1 MGVWGAVKWP
11 DATAAENWVQSCDWY
26 YADWP
31 YIDDLDRNREMIG
44 RVRELNTDNNFIDG
58 SYNGS
63 VNVVMWVFLFSF

>member
-31 YIDDLDRNREMIG
+31 YLDDPDRNREMIG
-44 RVRELNTDNNFIDG
+44 RVRELNTDNNLIDDLTTG
-58 SYNGS
+58 
-63 VNVVMWVFLFSF
+63 L